1 MAASTTNHGAAL
13 RTTGPQSTRW
23 CSWKFCRME
32 KRTPLR
38 GRTRRPTSSARSSTL
53 AAWGSTP
60 PSTLGR
66 CCTASTTS
74 CSRSS
79 TARWRWV
86 PTSLRRRGGKV
97 LTTSHFGCRC
107 CRISSSSIGMP
118 LPASSARRTRGHI
131 SSCRGPS
138 VCPRATKAP
147 MKARSELR
155 LASSTSLFCL
165 GPCPRERGM
174 ALAAPCRKSFRR
186 TTAACSLQHT
196 TLSSRWRQLMK

>member
-1 MAASTTNHGAAL
+1 MAASTTNHGTAL

-23 CSWKFCRME
+23 CSWSFCRRE

-38 GRTRRPTSSARSSTL
+38 WRTRRSTSSGHSTTS
-53 AAWGSTP
+53 AAWSSTP

-66 CCTASTTS
+66 WCTASTTTY
-74 CSRSS
+74 SRSN

-86 PTSLRRRGGKV
+86 PTSLRRRAGKV

-107 CRISSSSIGMP
+107 CRISLSSIGMS
-118 LPASSARRTRGHI
+118 LPASSARRTRGHG
-131 SSCRGPS
+131 STCRGPS

-147 MKARSELR
+147 MEARSELC

-174 ALAAPCRKSFRR
+174 ALAAPCRQSFHH
-186 TTAACSLQHT
+186 TTAARSLQHT
-196 TLSSRWRQLMK
+196 TSSSRWRKHMK